1 MLFFEFIVY
10 LDDIIIDEEEEDD
23 DDGEYFV
30 GDFYNFDDL
39 DESGEGLVLKI
50 FVLFLMILNLLFK

>member
-39 DESGEGLVLKI
+39 NESGELVLKI
-50 FVLFLMILNLLFK
+50 FVLFLMILLFK